1 MATRRRRFTA
11 EFKQRVALDAL
22 RGDHTI
28 QAVAAKHQ
36 VHPSQVSNWKRE
48 VVEGTEGGVRGP
60 GLEAREGSRIED
72 SGSACEDRRVDGGA
86 EFVSARVAAL
96 SRSECLRMVERDG
109 ELSWRQQCR
118 FEGVPFSWT
127 VY

>member
-22 RGDHTI
+22 RRDHTI

-48 VVEGTEGGVRGP
+48 AVEGLKEVFAGRRSK
-60 GLEAREGSRIED
+60 REKDPRIED
-72 SGSACEDRRVDGGA
+72 SGSACEDRRVT
-86 EFVSARVAAL
+86 
-96 SRSECLRMVERDG
+96 VERDFFRRG
-109 ELSWRQQCR
+109 LRR
-118 FEGVPFSWT
+118 
-127 VY
+127 